1 MYAGDNKTYNSKYD
15 YKRQCPFKVVLH
27 YEHREEDG
35 EVNLF
40 QDQEITLN
48 KKAGK
53 GLGIS
58 LVGRRDG
65 PGVFVSALVSGNS
78 IYLL

>member
-1 MYAGDNKTYNSKYD
+1 M
-15 YKRQCPFKVVLH
+15 LH

-65 PGVFVSALVSGNS
+65 PGVFVSALVS
-78 IYLL
+78 

>member
-1 MYAGDNKTYNSKYD
+1 MAFISL
-15 YKRQCPFKVVLH
+15 FKVVLH
-27 YEHREEDG
+27 YEHREEG
-35 EVNLF
+35 EEVNLF
-40 QDQEITLN
+40 QEQEITLN

-65 PGVFVSALVSGNS
+65 PGVFVSALVSILIIFITHINQ
-78 IYLL
+78 